1 MRRTPK
7 LHLVG
12 RAYSEMS
19 PLNPDPLPESP
30 TTSNAGQDRRGEQ
43 GGYGS
48 MFPFGLLRG
57 SFGRGG
63 NANQV
68 GSAQLRGRTP
78 HMLRILAT
86 AYRIL
91 LHTFAEA
98 DCLTDNANGFPSVCF
113 IVSIRRGA
121 PNRPHPSI

>member
-68 GSAQLRGRTP
+68 GSASLEGVLPICYVYWR
-78 HMLRILAT
+78 
-86 AYRIL
+86 L
-91 LHTFAEA
+91 LIGY
-98 DCLTDNANGFPSVCF
+98 C
-113 IVSIRRGA
+113 SIRLQKQ
-121 PNRPHPSI
+121 IV